1 MLLKPGD
8 KVSFLNEK
16 RDGIV
21 KKILNNKLVLIEIE
35 NGFEIPVPEHDLIKV
50 QSFEDR
56 ISNNCNSSP
65 VGMDSH
71 DTNTLQQKEEPVEEE
86 RFPDRISLMTATEIK
101 TRQGIYL
108 TFIPEYPEKVLHGSI
123 SIYLANHTSQDI
135 LFFYSTKKEGKLI
148 CKDFDRVDEQSA
160 LLLDIID
167 ITDIEK
173 WKDLQFQFLFFKQ
186 GSAVTKP
193 PLVREIQ
200 LKPVRFYKE
209 DNYLHYPFLNE
220 KCFLIS
226 LTEEGQ
232 MKPEYWPEEKWENEK
247 IEKSS
252 GLKIIGH
259 ISNLNKVEPFPEK
272 HILEKGIAE
281 VDLHIEELIENY
293 SGKENFELLNIQ
305 LNYFSMMLESA
316 IANKFRKIIFIHGVG
331 NGKLKQ
337 EIINKLKN
345 NFPDLKYGDAS
356 LLKYGRGATE
366 IELNG
371 KN

>member
-21 KKILNNKLVLIEIE
+21 KKILNNKMVLIEIE
-35 NGFEIPVPEHDLIKV
+35 DGFEIPVPEHDLIKV
-50 QSFEDR
+50 QPFEDR
-56 ISNNCNSSP
+56 ISNNRNSS
-65 VGMDSH
+65 
-71 DTNTLQQKEEPVEEE
+71 DTNTLQPREIGAEPEQEE

-108 TFIPEYPEKVLHGSI
+108 AFIPEDPEKVLHGSI
-123 SIYLANHTSQDI
+123 GIYLANHTSQDI
-135 LFFYSTKKEGKLI
+135 LFFYSTKEEGKFI
-148 CKDFDRVDEQSA
+148 CKDFDRIDEQSA

-167 ITDIEK
+167 ITNIEK

-186 GSAVTKP
+186 GSAVNKP

-209 DNYLHYPFLNE
+209 DNYSHYSFLDE

-226 LTEEGQ
+226 LTEEEQ
-232 MKPEYWPEEKWENEK
+232 MKPEYWPEEKWKNEK

-259 ISNLNKVEPFPEK
+259 IKNLNKIEPFPEK
-272 HILEKGIAE
+272 HILEKGMAE
-281 VDLHIEELIENY
+281 IDLHIEELTENY
-293 SGKENFELLNIQ
+293 SGKENYELLNIQ
-305 LNYFSMMLESA
+305 LDYFIKMLENA
-316 IANKFRKIIFIHGVG
+316 MANKFRKVIFIHGVG

-337 EIINKLKN
+337 EIINKLSSN
-345 NFPDLKYGDAS
+345 YPDLQYHDASYTKYG
-356 LLKYGRGATE
+356 KGATE
-366 IELNG
+366 VLLTI
-371 KN
+371 

>member
-1 MLLKPGD
+1 M
-8 KVSFLNEK
+8 
-16 RDGIV
+16 
-21 KKILNNKLVLIEIE
+21 VLIEIE
-35 NGFEIPVPEHDLIKV
+35 AGFEIPVLEHDLVKA

-56 ISNNCNSSP
+56 VSNNRISLE
-65 VGMDSH
+65 
-71 DTNTLQQKEEPVEEE
+71 TNIEQQKEELAQEA

-108 TFIPEYPEKVLHGSI
+108 AFIPEYPEKVLYGSI
-123 SIYLANHTSQDI
+123 GIYIANHTAQDI
-135 LFFYSTKKEGKLI
+135 LFTYSKKEDGKFI

-167 ITDIEK
+167 KTDIEK

-186 GSAVTKP
+186 GSAVNKP
-193 PLVREIQ
+193 PFVNEIR
-200 LKPVRFYKE
+200 LKPVKFYKE
-209 DNYLHYPFLNE
+209 DNYSHYSFLDE
-220 KCFLIS
+220 KCFLIP
-226 LTEEGQ
+226 LTEKEQ
-232 MKPEYWPEEKWENEK
+232 LEPEDWPEEKWKNEK
-247 IEKSS
+247 LS

-259 ISNLNKVEPFPEK
+259 ISNFNKAEPFPEK

-366 IELNG
+366 IKLIPTC
-371 KN
+371 